1 MKESDGECE
10 IIVESYQIYTH
21 FLSRQC
27 DKKII

>member
-1 MKESDGECE
+1 MKESDNECE
-10 IIVESYQIYTH
+10 IIVESYQIYIH

>member
-1 MKESDGECE
+1 MKESDDECE
-10 IIVESYQIYTH
+10 IIVESYQIYIH